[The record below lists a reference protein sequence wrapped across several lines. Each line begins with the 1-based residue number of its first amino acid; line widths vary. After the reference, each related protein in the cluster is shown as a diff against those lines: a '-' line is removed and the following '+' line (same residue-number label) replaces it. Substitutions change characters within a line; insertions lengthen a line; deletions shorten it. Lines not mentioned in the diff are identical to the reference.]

1 MRALPDILKEA
12 VEGVPNCQYNV
23 AYMKDHLGWANEV
36 ELIWYAAE
44 RKKLADLC
52 AVALTFRIFPLL
64 FFMCIRCTPNPNCF
78 YTGFYTLCEMQQ
90 MRMLFSDFVY

>member
-44 RKKLADLC
+44 QTKLAGLR
-52 AVALTFRIFPLL
+52 AVALTFRIFSTSSL
-64 FFMCIRCTPNPNCF
+64 FL
-78 YTGFYTLCEMQQ
+78 YV
-90 MRMLFSDFVY
+90 FSPAELKSFLYRF